1 MKPPEEVR
9 EAWPQSAAEA
19 ARPPRELV
27 RGLRPLTRLK
37 EHGPGALTDGEL
49 LGILAADGRRSA
61 RVEAAGAALLARG
74 GLERVSRRNVK
85 EWTRVPG
92 IGQAVACRMVAAFE
106 LRRRA
111 AFKRTRPKPR
121 IDGPRSA
128 WRQVRHLARARRE
141 HLVGIY
147 LDAQNSVIHRETLS
161 IGSLNTTRTHPRE
174 ILYPAVRH
182 LALAFILAHNHP
194 SGCPDPSTEDVEF
207 TASIRR
213 ASELFGIELYDHLI
227 VTADGFTSLRER
239 GLL

>member
-1 MKPPEEVR
+1 MSCSRQVK
-9 EAWPQSAAEA
+9 EAWPVPVVRSD
-19 ARPPRELV
+19 RERV
-27 RGLRPLTRLK
+27 RALSPQVRLSENGASLLT
-37 EHGPGALTDGEL
+37 AGEL
-49 LGILAADGRRSA
+49 LSVVAGGGQRHH
-61 RVEAAGAALLARG
+61 VEAACRTLLAG
-74 GLERVSRRNVK
+74 KGLEDLAGRGVA
-85 EWTRVPG
+85 EWARVPG
-92 IGQAVACRMVAAFE
+92 VGRAAACRLVAAFE

-111 AFKRTRPKPR
+111 RRGRTGARPA
-121 IDGPRSA
+121 IDGPRAA
-128 WRQVRHLARARRE
+128 WRQLRGIGRARKE
-141 HLVGIY
+141 HLVGLY
-147 LDAQNSVIHRETLS
+147 LDAQNGVIHRETIS

-213 ASELFGIELYDHLI
+213 AAEMFGIEFYDHLI

>member
-1 MKPPEEVR
+1 M
-9 EAWPQSAAEA
+9 
-19 ARPPRELV
+19 ELAHA
-27 RGLRPLTRLK
+27 LRPLTRLC
-37 EHGPGALTDGEL
+37 EHGPSALTDGEL
-49 LGILAADGRRSA
+49 VAILAGDGRRDA
-61 RVEAAGAALLARG
+61 RAAAACIALLRRE
-74 GLERVSRRNVK
+74 GLERISRRSVR

-92 IGQAVACRMVAAFE
+92 IGPAVARRVVAAFE

-111 AFKRTRPKPR
+111 AGKRRPRRPR
-121 IDGPRSA
+121 IDGPRAA
-128 WRQVRHLARARRE
+128 WRLVRQLARARRE

-147 LDAQNSVIHRETLS
+147 LDAQNCVVHRETLS

-174 ILYPAVRH
+174 ILYPAVKH

-227 VTADGFTSLRER
+227 VTLDGFTSLRER

>member
-1 MKPPEEVR
+1 MKQPEELR
-9 EAWPQSAAEA
+9 DALPR
-19 ARPPRELV
+19 RPRPTLTRA
-27 RGLRPLTRLK
+27 LRPLTRLT
-37 EHGPGALTDGEL
+37 EHGPGSLTTGEL
-49 LGILAADGRRSA
+49 IGILAADGRRDSRTESVA
-61 RVEAAGAALLARG
+61 TALVKRE
-74 GLERVSRRNVK
+74 GLERLSRRSVK
-85 EWTRVPG
+85 DWTRVPG
-92 IGQAVACRMVAAFE
+92 VGRAVACRVVAAFE

-111 AFKRTRPKPR
+111 ASQRGKARPR
-121 IDGPRSA
+121 IDGPRAA
-128 WRQVRHLARARRE
+128 WRLVRHLARARRE

-147 LDAQNSVIHRETLS
+147 LDAQNTVIHRETLS

>member
-1 MKPPEEVR
+1 LKRPDEIR
-9 EAWPQSAAEA
+9 ESLAWPAAQDLRSDPQRTRA
-19 ARPPRELV
+19 
-27 RGLRPLTRLK
+27 LRPLSRLI
-37 EHGPGALTDGEL
+37 EHGPTSLTDGEL
-49 LGILAADGRRSA
+49 VGILVADGRCRA
-61 RVEAAGAALLARG
+61 RADIPGLLRE
-74 GLERVSRRNVK
+74 GLEQVSRRSVR

-92 IGQAVACRMVAAFE
+92 VGRAVACRVVAAFE

-111 AFKRTRPKPR
+111 RQKNTRPRPT
-121 IDGPRSA
+121 IDGPRAA
-128 WRQVRHLARARRE
+128 WRQVRHLSRARRE

>member
-1 MKPPEEVR
+1 V
-9 EAWPQSAAEA
+9 
-19 ARPPRELV
+19 
-27 RGLRPLTRLK
+27 
-37 EHGPGALTDGEL
+37 
-49 LGILAADGRRSA
+49 
-61 RVEAAGAALLARG
+61 
-74 GLERVSRRNVK
+74 
-85 EWTRVPG
+85 
-92 IGQAVACRMVAAFE
+92 VAAFE

-111 AFKRTRPKPR
+111 AQKRGRPKPR

-128 WRQVRHLARARRE
+128 WRQVRHLAGARRE

-147 LDAQNSVIHRETLS
+147 LNAQNSVIHRETLS

-207 TASIRR
+207 TAAIRR

>member
-1 MKPPEEVR
+1 MKRPDEVR
-9 EAWPQSAAEA
+9 ESLPRPAPEP
-19 ARPPRELV
+19 ARPRPELT
-27 RGLRPLTRLK
+27 RALRPLTRLTD
-37 EHGPGALTDGEL
+37 HGPGSLTDGEL
-49 LGILAADGRRSA
+49 VGILAGDGRRDT
-61 RVEAAGAALLARG
+61 RVQSAAGALLLRE
-74 GLERVSRRNVK
+74 GLERVSRRSVK
-85 EWTRVPG
+85 EWTAVPG
-92 IGQAVACRMVAAFE
+92 IGRAVACRVVAAFE

-111 AFKRTRPKPR
+111 TRKRARQRPL

-147 LDAQNSVIHRETLS
+147 LDAQNTVIHRETLS

>member
-1 MKPPEEVR
+1 MKCSDEIR
-9 EAWPQSAAEA
+9 ESLPWPAAA
-19 ARPPRELV
+19 ASRPQLTRA
-27 RGLRPLTRLK
+27 LRPLTRLID
-37 EHGPGALTDGEL
+37 HGPASLTDGEL
-49 LGILAADGRRSA
+49 VGVLVADGRCRSDGERA
-61 RVEAAGAALLARG
+61 DVMALMRE
-74 GLERVSRRNVK
+74 GLEQVSRRSVRD
-85 EWTRVPG
+85 WTRLPG
-92 IGQAVACRMVAAFE
+92 VGRAVACRVVAAFE

-111 AFKRTRPKPR
+111 ARRGARPKPT
-121 IDGPRSA
+121 IDGPRAA

-207 TASIRR
+207 TAGIRR

-227 VTADGFTSLRER
+227 VTVDGFTSLRER

>member
-1 MKPPEEVR
+1 MKPPEEVK
-9 EAWPQSAAEA
+9 EAWSRPAADA
-19 ARPPRELV
+19 ARPSRELT
-27 RGLRPLTRLK
+27 RALRPLTRLT
-37 EHGPGALTDGEL
+37 EHGPGSLTDGEL
-49 LGILAADGRRSA
+49 LGILVADGRRCV
-61 RVEAAGAALLARG
+61 RVEAAGVALLARE

-92 IGQAVACRMVAAFE
+92 IGRAVACRVVAAFE

-111 AFKRTRPKPR
+111 ALKRARPKAR

-227 VTADGFTSLRER
+227 VTPDGFTSLRER

>member
-1 MKPPEEVR
+1 LRQPEEVR
-9 EAWPQSAAEA
+9 EAEPRAADRDRP
-19 ARPPRELV
+19 RPPLTRA
-27 RGLRPLTRLK
+27 LRPLTRLT
-37 EHGPGALTDGEL
+37 EHGPGSLTDGEL
-49 LGILAADGRRSA
+49 LAVLAGS
-61 RVEAAGAALLARG
+61 ELLPQG
-74 GLERVSRRNVK
+74 GLERVSRRSVK
-85 EWTRVPG
+85 EWTRVRG
-92 IGQAVACRMVAAFE
+92 IGRAVACRLVAAFE

-111 AFKRTRPKPR
+111 ANQRLKPRPR
-121 IDGPRSA
+121 IDGPRAA
-128 WRQVRHLARARRE
+128 WRLVRHLARARRE

-213 ASELFGIELYDHLI
+213 AAELFGIELYDHLI
-227 VTADGFTSLRER
+227 VTTDGFTSLRER

>member
-1 MKPPEEVR
+1 
-9 EAWPQSAAEA
+9 
-19 ARPPRELV
+19 
-27 RGLRPLTRLK
+27 LT
-37 EHGPGALTDGEL
+37 EHGPGSLTDGEL
-49 LGILAADGRRSA
+49 VGILAADGRSTGRFES
-61 RVEAAGAALLARG
+61 AGAASLLRE
-74 GLERVSRRNVK
+74 GLEQVSRRSVK

-92 IGQAVACRMVAAFE
+92 IGRAVACRVVAAFE

-111 AFKRTRPKPR
+111 AQKRGRPKPR

-128 WRQVRHLARARRE
+128 WRQVRHLAGARRE

-147 LDAQNSVIHRETLS
+147 LNAQNSVIHRETLS

-207 TASIRR
+207 TAAIRR